1 MTAIDENQRLVAILR
16 GITPDEV
23 DPLVGTLI
31 DSGFTAIEIPL
42 NSPTPFESIT
52 RAVELSREH
61 GGPDRLIGAGTVLTA
76 EDVDRVKSCGGNLV
90 VSPNVDRAVIARA
103 LELGMRVMPGVLTP
117 TEALAAINAGARELK
132 FFPASLLGPDGIR
145 AIRAVLPG
153 DVRIYAVGG
162 VGADD
167 FTAYAAAGVYGFGLG
182 SSLFKPGAN
191 AGTVRAAAEACM
203 AAIRGYVT

>member
-42 NSPTPFESIT
+42 NSPTPFESIA

-76 EDVDRVKSCGGNLV
+76 EDVDRVKACGGNLI
-90 VSPNVDRAVIARA
+90 VSPNVDRAVLARA
-103 LELGMRVMPGVLTP
+103 LELGMYISLSGIATFKNAQALRQAIPMIPKDRLLVETDSPYLAPTPHRGKRCEPGFVYDTARAVAELRG
-117 TEALAAINAGARELK
+117 EAFETLCAYTVENTRTIFAK
-132 FFPASLLGPDGIR
+132 MR
-145 AIRAVLPG
+145 AI
-153 DVRIYAVGG
+153 
-162 VGADD
+162 
-167 FTAYAAAGVYGFGLG
+167 
-182 SSLFKPGAN
+182 
-191 AGTVRAAAEACM
+191 
-203 AAIRGYVT
+203 